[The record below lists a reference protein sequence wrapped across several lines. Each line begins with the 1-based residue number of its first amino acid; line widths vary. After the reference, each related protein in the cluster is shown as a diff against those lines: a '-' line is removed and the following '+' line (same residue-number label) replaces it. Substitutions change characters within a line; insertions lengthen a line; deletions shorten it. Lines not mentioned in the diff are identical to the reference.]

1 MKDIA
6 PQYLDTPSGRRI
18 AYHQTKGDNPG
29 ILFLGGFKSDM
40 TGTKACY
47 LEQWARN
54 QNQAYIRFDYSGHGQ
69 SSESFEDGTI
79 GSWLEDTQQVLSQLT
94 QGPQLL
100 VGSSMGG
107 WLSLLLARANPDR
120 IKGIVTI
127 ACATDFTEKLLI
139 PSLSEQQL
147 ETVTQLGKIE
157 VPSEYDQQPVVISQ
171 VLLTEGHGHLLLNST
186 INIRCPIHMIHGLA
200 DEDVPWDISL
210 QTLQQVET
218 NNVSLELVKDGDHRL
233 SKPTD
238 LERISE
244 ALKRWL

>member
-1 MKDIA
+1 MKDIT
-6 PQYLDTPSGRRI
+6 PQYLDTPSGRKI
-18 AYHQTKGDNPG
+18 AYQQTEGDGPG

-40 TGTKACY
+40 TGTKAHY
-47 LEQWARN
+47 LEQWARD
-54 QNQAYIRFDYSGHGQ
+54 QKQAFIRFDYSGHGQ
-69 SSESFEDGTI
+69 SSESFEEGTI
-79 GSWLEDTQQVLSQLT
+79 GNWLEDAQQVLEQLT